1 MGPSA
6 EIVVEQIDERSVS
19 VTVGSDPLG
28 DGADELAECVGRLL
42 EKGNTRVVVEFDGS
56 LLNSKLLDA
65 LVRAAA
71 RQPTGEPGGVAVI
84 APPSYVHQ
92 MHLVSATGGPV
103 LLADTRDDA
112 LEALGEG

>member
-1 MGPSA
+1 MGA
-6 EIVVEQIDERSVS
+6 EISVERLDERSAAV
-19 VTVGSDPLG
+19 VVGLDPLG
-28 DGADELAECVGRLL
+28 DGANDLAECVGSLL
-42 EKGNTRVVVEFDGS
+42 ENGTNRVVVEFDGS

-65 LVRAAA
+65 LVRAAS
-71 RQPTGEPGGVAVI
+71 RQPAGQPGGVAVI

-112 LEALGEG
+112 LEALEI

>member
-1 MGPSA
+1 MAPGV
-6 EIVVEQIDERSVS
+6 EIAVERLDERSAAV
-19 VTVGSDPLG
+19 VVGSDPLG
-28 DGADELAECVGRLL
+28 DGADELADCVGSLL
-42 EKGNTRVVVEFDGS
+42 EDGTSRVIVEFDGS

-71 RQPTGEPGGVAVI
+71 RQPQGVPGGVAVI

-112 LEALGEG
+112 LDALG

>member
-1 MGPSA
+1 MRRDV
-6 EIVVEQIDERSVS
+6 EIVVERIDDRSAV
-19 VTVGSDPLG
+19 VTVGTDPLG
-28 DGADELAECVGRLL
+28 DGADELADCIGSLL
-42 EKGNTRVVVEFDGS
+42 ENGTDRVVIEFDRS

-71 RQPTGEPGGVAVI
+71 RQPAGTRGGVAVV

-112 LEALGEG
+112 LEALAEL